1 MITRSGL
8 KPIKRIGGE
17 TMKIIYSDGDTVLD
31 GYRLPD
37 GDPVLVIDGKSFR
50 FCIGS
55 NPFGQEK
62 IYVQA
67 AKLVDEIIVYKSKQ
81 KEEED

>member
-1 MITRSGL
+1 MR
-8 KPIKRIGGE
+8 PIKHIMA
-17 TMKIIYSDGDTVLD
+17 MKIISGNGDTILD
-31 GYRLPD
+31 AYRLPD
-37 GDPVLVIDGKSFR
+37 GDPVLVIDDKSFR

-67 AKLVDEIIVYKSKQ
+67 AKLVDEIIVYKTNK
-81 KEEED
+81 KR